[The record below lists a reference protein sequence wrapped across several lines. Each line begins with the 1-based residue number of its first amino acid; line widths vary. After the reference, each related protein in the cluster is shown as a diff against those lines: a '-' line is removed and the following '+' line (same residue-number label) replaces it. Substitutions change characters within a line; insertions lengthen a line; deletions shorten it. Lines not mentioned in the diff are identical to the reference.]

1 MTSRSF
7 GDIKAEFED
16 GEWTFTHYGSSH
28 YSERK
33 FEELENDIRAARL
46 WVRDQKQRQK
56 EEQTPE
62 LPL

>member
-1 MTSRSF
+1 MNSRSF

-16 GEWTFTHYGSSH
+16 GEWTFCYYGNA
-28 YSERK
+28 YFSERTM
-33 FEELENDIRAARL
+33 EQLENDVRAARL